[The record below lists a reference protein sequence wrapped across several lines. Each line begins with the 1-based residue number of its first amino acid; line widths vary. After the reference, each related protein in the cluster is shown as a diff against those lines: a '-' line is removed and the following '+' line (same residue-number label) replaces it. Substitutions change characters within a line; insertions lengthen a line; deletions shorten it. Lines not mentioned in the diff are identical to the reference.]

1 MRPPGAA
8 HWHPERSCS
17 IATALSASTRV
28 TALDKVDRLEA
39 RTAFRAPE
47 PDAQPGAPQAAV
59 AAEPGARQ
67 AVVVAPD
74 VQREAAVADA
84 AVAAEPD
91 AQQAAAVEP
100 DARQAVAVEPDVQQA
115 AAVALDAQQGA
126 ESDAQQGAEEA
137 AVSDAQLGAA
147 VAAASDVQQAAVS
160 APMVGSVKLRV
171 RRLAASV
178 EPAETAAVRLWFR
191 ATMVSAAA
199 LEPAL
204 VSAVKVQAAADRWPV
219 ACRLLRAAAVRQ
231 PPATLARLSFRALLA
246 SALGQEP
253 SAKEKAAADRRS
265 VVCRVPVACQRAA
278 SNREP
283 ECLRVSYSEPVPPLA
298 RLTAAAKARAR
309 QPRPLR
315 QCRQQQRRPPAMIL
329 RRQAEAALLE
339 AVVRQLEAAVGTQA
353 IEPAAR
359 SSASA
364 RPDWSP

>member
-91 AQQAAAVEP
+91 
-100 DARQAVAVEPDVQQA
+100 VQQA

-160 APMVGSVKLRV
+160 APMVGSDALRP
-171 RRLAASV
+171 RSPFSSRGAW
-178 EPAETAAVRLWFR
+178 R
-191 ATMVSAAA
+191 SA
-199 LEPAL
+199 
-204 VSAVKVQAAADRWPV
+204 W
-219 ACRLLRAAAVRQ
+219 
-231 PPATLARLSFRALLA
+231 
-246 SALGQEP
+246 
-253 SAKEKAAADRRS
+253 
-265 VVCRVPVACQRAA
+265 
-278 SNREP
+278 
-283 ECLRVSYSEPVPPLA
+283 
-298 RLTAAAKARAR
+298 
-309 QPRPLR
+309 PRP
-315 QCRQQQRRPPAMIL
+315 
-329 RRQAEAALLE
+329 
-339 AVVRQLEAAVGTQA
+339 
-353 IEPAAR
+353 
-359 SSASA
+359 
-364 RPDWSP
+364 

>member
-47 PDAQPGAPQAAV
+47 PDAQ
-59 AAEPGARQ
+59 PGARQ

-126 ESDAQQGAEEA
+126 ASDAQQGAEEA

-160 APMVGSVKLRV
+160 APMISSEWSIR
-171 RRLAASV
+171 ASR
-178 EPAETAAVRLWFR
+178 T
-191 ATMVSAAA
+191 SK
-199 LEPAL
+199 
-204 VSAVKVQAAADRWPV
+204 S
-219 ACRLLRAAAVRQ
+219 
-231 PPATLARLSFRALLA
+231 
-246 SALGQEP
+246 
-253 SAKEKAAADRRS
+253 
-265 VVCRVPVACQRAA
+265 
-278 SNREP
+278 
-283 ECLRVSYSEPVPPLA
+283 
-298 RLTAAAKARAR
+298 
-309 QPRPLR
+309 
-315 QCRQQQRRPPAMIL
+315 
-329 RRQAEAALLE
+329 
-339 AVVRQLEAAVGTQA
+339 
-353 IEPAAR
+353 
-359 SSASA
+359 
-364 RPDWSP
+364 